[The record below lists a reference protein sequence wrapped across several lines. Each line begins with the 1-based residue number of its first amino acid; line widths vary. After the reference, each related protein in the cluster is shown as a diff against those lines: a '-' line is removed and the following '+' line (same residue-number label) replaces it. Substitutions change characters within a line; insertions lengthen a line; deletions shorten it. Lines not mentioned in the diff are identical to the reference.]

1 MRKDKVKEALKRCKG
16 EGEHSGIRM
25 LSLLLIIV
33 LLISTATRTVSLYK
47 RFNVLCP
54 KGDIEENILDTLMLD
69 NNEQTFDMII
79 HDGYDIA
86 SREDKIS
93 TMKLEKDL
101 INNHTKTELS
111 DMLNSKKFNNKIF
124 DTMDN
129 ANKKYYKSSDAE
141 NTNFLIIGTEENILY
156 AKANAY
162 HDKFKHLLGTDSTI
176 TWETFYNNLNNPKMT
191 EKIFNNLKGSVP
203 NEHTV
208 IMRIDGKYDDD
219 QIYNS
224 KDLLKIYKQE
234 GIDGLKGFGYV
245 TLSTITE
252 DGDILGHSDSIFM
265 QQNLECKKIYVYHY
279 MDIQEYIL
287 NNIDKLVEQNIK
299 NDYFINI
306 IDKEVINDF
315 LFSISTIIF
324 NIISIIGLMFIYKLL
339 EEDSE

>member
-1 MRKDKVKEALKRCKG
+1 MRNNKFKKILKRCKG
-16 EGEHSGIRM
+16 EGEHSSIRM
-25 LSLLLIIV
+25 LSLLLIII
-33 LLISTATRTVSLYK
+33 LLISTATRTISLY
-47 RFNVLCP
+47 RIFNIICP
-54 KGDIEENILDTLMLD
+54 KGNIEENILDILIKD
-69 NNEQTFDMII
+69 NNRQMFNMII
-79 HDGYDIA
+79 QDGYDIA

-111 DMLNSKKFNNKIF
+111 DMLNSKNFNNKIF

-129 ANKKYYKSSDAE
+129 ANKKYYKSSDTE

-156 AKANAY
+156 AKANSY
-162 HDKFKHLLGTDSTI
+162 HDKFKNLLGKHSTI
-176 TWETFYNNLNNPKMT
+176 TWDAFYNNLNNPKMT
-191 EKIFNNLKGSVP
+191 KKVFNNLKVSP
-203 NEHTV
+203 NGDTV
-208 IMRIDGKYDDD
+208 IMRIDGKYDKNR
-219 QIYNS
+219 IYNS
-224 KDLLKIYKQE
+224 KDLLKIFKKE
-234 GIDGLKGFGYV
+234 GIEGLRGFGYV

-265 QQNLECKKIYVYHY
+265 QRNLECKKIYVYHY
-279 MDIQEYIL
+279 MDVREYII
-287 NNIDKLVEQNIK
+287 NNVDKLVEQNVK
-299 NDYFINI
+299 DDYYIDT

>member
-1 MRKDKVKEALKRCKG
+1 MRKVKEALERCKG
-16 EGEHSGIRM
+16 DNIHSSIRM
-25 LSLLLIIV
+25 LVLILIII
-33 LLISTATRTVSLYK
+33 LLISTASRTVSLYK
-47 RFNVLCP
+47 RYNTLCP
-54 KGDIEENILDTLMLD
+54 KGDIEQNILDSLILY
-69 NNEQTFDMII
+69 NNEQMFNMLV
-79 HDGYDIA
+79 HDGYDVA

-101 INNHTKTELS
+101 VNNHTKIELS
-111 DMLNSKKFNNKIF
+111 DMLNSKNFNNNIF

-129 ANKKYYKSSDAE
+129 ANKKYFKSSDSE
-141 NTNFLIIGTEENILY
+141 NTNFLIIGTEDNILY

-162 HDKFKHLLGTDSTI
+162 YDKFKHLLCSDSTI

-191 EKIFNNLKGSVP
+191 EKIFNDLKNSNHNNGQ
-203 NEHTV
+203 TI

-219 QIYNS
+219 QIYTPE
-224 KDLLKIYKQE
+224 DLMNIYKQK

-252 DGDILGHSDSIFM
+252 DGDILGHSDSVFM

-279 MDIQEYIL
+279 MDIREYIL

-299 NDYFINI
+299 NDYFINT

-315 LFSISTIIF
+315 LFSISTVVF

-339 EEDSE
+339 DEDSE

>member
-1 MRKDKVKEALKRCKG
+1 MRNNKFKEILKRCKG
-16 EGEHSGIRM
+16 EGEHSSIRM
-25 LSLLLIIV
+25 LSLLLIII
-33 LLISTATRTVSLYK
+33 LLISTATRTISLY
-47 RFNVLCP
+47 RIFNIICP
-54 KGDIEENILDTLMLD
+54 KGNIEENILDILIKD
-69 NNEQTFDMII
+69 NNKQMFNMII
-79 HDGYDIA
+79 QDGYDIA

-111 DMLNSKKFNNKIF
+111 DMLNSKNFNNKIF

-129 ANKKYYKSSDAE
+129 ANKKYYKSSDTE

-156 AKANAY
+156 AKANSY
-162 HDKFKHLLGTDSTI
+162 HDKFKNLLGKHSTI
-176 TWETFYNNLNNPKMT
+176 TWDAFYNNLNNPKIT
-191 EKIFNNLKGSVP
+191 KKVFNNLKVSPDGD
-203 NEHTV
+203 TV
-208 IMRIDGKYDDD
+208 IMRIDGKYDKNR
-219 QIYNS
+219 IYNS
-224 KDLLKIYKQE
+224 KDLLKIFKKE
-234 GIDGLKGFGYV
+234 GIEGLRGFGYV

-265 QQNLECKKIYVYHY
+265 QRNLECKKIYVYHY
-279 MDIQEYIL
+279 MDVREYII
-287 NNIDKLVEQNIK
+287 NNVDKIVEQNVKDHYYI
-299 NDYFINI
+299 DT

>member
-1 MRKDKVKEALKRCKG
+1 MRNNKFKEILKRCKG
-16 EGEHSGIRM
+16 EGEHSSIRM
-25 LSLLLIIV
+25 LSLLLIII
-33 LLISTATRTVSLYK
+33 LLISTATRTISLY
-47 RFNVLCP
+47 RIFNIICP
-54 KGDIEENILDTLMLD
+54 KGNIEENILDILIKD
-69 NNEQTFDMII
+69 NNKQMFNMII
-79 HDGYDIA
+79 QDGYDIA

-111 DMLNSKKFNNKIF
+111 DMLNSKNFNNKIF

-129 ANKKYYKSSDAE
+129 ANKKYYKSSDTE

-156 AKANAY
+156 AKANSY
-162 HDKFKHLLGTDSTI
+162 HDKFKNLLGKHSTI
-176 TWETFYNNLNNPKMT
+176 TWDAFYNNLNNPKMT
-191 EKIFNNLKGSVP
+191 KKVFNNLKVSPDGD
-203 NEHTV
+203 TV
-208 IMRIDGKYDDD
+208 IMRIDGKYDKNR
-219 QIYNS
+219 IYNS
-224 KDLLKIYKQE
+224 KDLLKIFKKE
-234 GIDGLKGFGYV
+234 GIEGLRGFGYV

-265 QQNLECKKIYVYHY
+265 QRNLECKKIYVYHY
-279 MDIQEYIL
+279 MDVREYII
-287 NNIDKLVEQNIK
+287 NNVDKIVEQNVKDHYYI
-299 NDYFINI
+299 DT